1 MTVNVKLFDSLADVA
16 ADGGDA
22 LDRTLQPSLYD
33 RMSWFERTARHC
45 DAKGEP
51 LIARAERSEA
61 KAWLFLRKTAK
72 RKAEALASW
81 YTLAF
86 DIVRNGDGDSDGDGL
101 VEAIAG
107 ELKDLASITIAPV
120 ADPGAIE
127 DGFESAGWKVIKSV
141 ATENWELRPPGDF
154 DSFWKARPGKLRST
168 VKRKG
173 KKANLDIAIHRGFD
187 EQAWADYRTIYAQSW
202 KPDEGSWDFMRD
214 FVQSEGEAGALRLGV
229 AYKEGEPVAAQ
240 LWHVENGHA
249 TIHKLAYCE
258 SAKSYSP
265 GSILSE
271 AMFRH
276 VIEQDAP
283 EVIDYGT
290 GSEPYKADWMD
301 APRPLYRLQL
311 YNPRQP
317 AAWLPL
323 LRNALSGLVRR
334 STSH

>member
-16 ADGGDA
+16 ADAGDA
-22 LDRTLQPSLYD
+22 LDRSRQQQLYD
-33 RMSWFERTARHC
+33 RMAWFERTAKYCGSGETLVARA
-45 DAKGEP
+45 AKGE
-51 LIARAERSEA
+51 E
-61 KAWLFLRKTAK
+61 KAWLFLSKTGK
-72 RKAEALASW
+72 CKAEALASW

-86 DIVRNGDGDSDGDGL
+86 DIVRTGDYDGL
-101 VEAIAG
+101 IEALAG
-107 ELKDLASITIAPV
+107 ELKDLASITLAPI
-120 ADPGAIE
+120 ADPSAIE
-127 DGFESAGWKVIKSV
+127 KGFQSAGWKVIKTV
-141 ATENWELRPPGDF
+141 TNQNWELRPPKDF

-173 KKANLDIAIHRGFD
+173 KKANLEIAIHREFD
-187 EQAWADYRTIYAQSW
+187 EQAWADYRTIYAHSW
-202 KPDEGSWDFMRD
+202 KPNEGSWDFMRE
-214 FVQSEGEAGALRLGV
+214 FAESEGDAGTLRLGV

-283 EVIDYGT
+283 EIIDYGT

-317 AAWLPL
+317 KAWIAL
-323 LRNALSGLVRR
+323 LRHRLSGLVRR